1 MCVCVYH
8 HMHVCWFWAH
18 PFGKHYNDFFF
29 LHDFLN
35 FQQLFSSSHWMLMD
49 DMMNSLKFKEE
60 KNFCMHAFKIEM
72 SKKINEK
79 YLKNH
84 LKRVSWKIH
93 KGQLNEQWTNND
105 SSSDGKKSLCVY
117 LNITLGMMAYAF
129 CLLLLFLCIEISHR
143 NCDDDGE

>member
-1 MCVCVYH
+1 
-8 HMHVCWFWAH
+8 
-18 PFGKHYNDFFF
+18 
-29 LHDFLN
+29 
-35 FQQLFSSSHWMLMD
+35 MD

-60 KNFCMHAFKIEM
+60 FVHAFKIE
-72 SKKINEK
+72 KINEK

-129 CLLLLFLCIEISHR
+129 CFYWMLLLLLCIESSHR